1 LFLSL
6 KHIHS
11 ISFNNHFNKG
21 KYGLLLQKER
31 DSKEYWGELFKKMH
45 EMQFTPQEQTIIKRD
60 VL

>member
-1 LFLSL
+1 MFKYLS
-6 KHIHS
+6 ICT
-11 ISFNNHFNKG
+11 G

-60 VL
+60 VLQKESENLRKL